1 MSDTSLAILERKISD
16 LAPSNMTVGEIK
28 RLLKLDWATE
38 NDLMMFGS
46 QCQQYGLNPFANEI
60 FMIPF
65 KDGNTIKPSIVV
77 AEKVFAAR
85 GMASLIAQGYRVSKI
100 RNWADDG
107 FGYFQIWVKGEKEPL
122 VDIKVSFGEK
132 STGRGMWVIQSKK
145 GIMLKKAAR
154 LDGWRLIGAH
164 SFYHPQEI
172 PGVEQKDLHR
182 ALEVLGEI
190 EIEDPMPG
198 PVTAVDVTTP
208 VDAPEV
214 SDDELA
220 RAAAA
225 RQQEEAPIEVT
236 PEPIEYDM
244 TKCGK
249 CGVALKPSR
258 IAYYKSEAGQAALA
272 AAGKP
277 LCGKCEDE

>member
-1 MSDTSLAILERKISD
+1 MSNALAIMERRIGD

-38 NDLMMFGS
+38 NDLVMFGS

-85 GMASLIAQGYRVSKI
+85 GMASLIAQGYKI
-100 RNWADDG
+100 AKVRNWAEGG
-107 FGYFQIWVKGEKEPL
+107 FGYFQIYIKGEKEPL

-132 STGRGMWVIQSKK
+132 STGRGMWVIESKK

-172 PGVEQKDLHR
+172 PGVETKDLNR

-190 EIEDPMPG
+190 EIEEPTPG
-198 PVTAVDVTTP
+198 PVTAAALSAP
-208 VDAPEV
+208 IDAPEV
-214 SDDELA
+214 SDDDL
-220 RAAAA
+220 AAAA
-225 RQQEEAPIEVT
+225 QARHEEEEPIEVT
-236 PEPIEYDM
+236 PEPVIDSCS
-244 TKCGK
+244 KCGK
-249 CGVALKPSR
+249 KLKPTR
-258 IAYYKSEAGQAALA
+258 IAYFKSEAGKEALKTM
-272 AAGKP
+272 GTP
-277 LCGKCEDE
+277 LCGACEEA